1 MHTTRQS
8 VPRLVVLDVLAKRRV
23 TTTTVFRTGPLG
35 AGHNR
40 NRSCLNILEGD
51 VLFFVAFGHFS
62 HVSSTDALLQSLEA
76 TGGQGAIGGTRE
88 AEDEL
93 ACSLVGVHS
102 RTRSHKGIQR
112 SFHRDELVDFLLSV
126 ESDAL
131 RCHSSLLDERADGV
145 VLVGNRAVIAKN
157 RDELGHVHT
166 GNPANFFTRRDATV
180 RGQQFVRRIVGQ
192 RSCNNVL
199 HGLRQVNLSHLRH
212 VGRQV
217 LEELK
222 VGTRIPRRI
231 DRSIEGVHVGV
242 HIRAGEVVLLV
253 PGGSGKNNIRV
264 QGGRGVAEVRG
275 DHEVELAIG
284 RGITPHHRL
293 GTISSS
299 QFGSLNIIICAQHVA
314 HEELSTLSGGTQQV
328 RTPVEE
334 DTREVDRVIG
344 IFTRELQGAFGQLTR
359 DVLANT
365 HARFFGCTSQFQGGA
380 VERGESGHPA
390 ALGSLNQGIGN
401 RLVTERLTTKRRG
414 QTLSAQTVVAP
425 LIGGEVPETGR
436 DHLACGT
443 LPVKGEGE
451 LGPAGQRTNL
461 FLADVVCP
469 STTVDALGSTEG
481 GQSQH
486 RAVDLVSVVEVV
498 DARAED
504 DLRTTV

>member
-1 MHTTRQS
+1 MHTTGKR

-23 TTTTVFRTGPLG
+23 ATTTVFRTGPLG

-51 VLFFVAFGHFS
+51 VLFFIAFSHFS
-62 HVSSTDALLQSLEA
+62 HVSGTNALLKGLET

-88 AEDEL
+88 AKDEL

-131 RCHSSLLDERADGV
+131 RCHSGLLDERADGV

-166 GNPANFFTRRDATV
+166 GDPANFFTRCNATV
-180 RGQQFVRRIVGQ
+180 GGQQFVRRIVSE
-192 RSCNNVL
+192 RRCNDVL
-199 HGLRQVNLSHLRH
+199 HGLRQVNLGHLRH

-217 LEELK
+217 LEEFI
-222 VGTRIPRRI
+222 VGTRIPRRV
-231 DRSIEGVHVGV
+231 DRSIKGVHVGV

-253 PGGSGKNNIRV
+253 PGGRGKNDIRV

-284 RGITPHHRL
+284 RGVTPHHRL
-293 GTISSS
+293 GTISSF
-299 QFGSLNIIICAQHVA
+299 QFGGLNIIICAQHVA

-334 DTREVDRVIG
+334 DTREVHRVIG
-344 IFTRELQGAFGQLTR
+344 IFARELQGAFGELTR

-365 HARFFGCTSQFQGGA
+365 DARFFGCASQFQGGA
-380 VERGESGHPA
+380 VERGEGGHPA
-390 ALGSLNQGIGN
+390 TLGSLDQGVGN
-401 RLVTERLTTKRRG
+401 RLVTESLAAQRRG
-414 QTLSAQTVVAP
+414 QALSAQTVVTP
-425 LIGGEVPETGR
+425 LVGGEVPETGR

-451 LGPAGQRTNL
+451 LGPTGQRTNL

-469 STTVDALGSTEG
+469 STTVNTLSSTEG

-486 RAVDLVSVVEVV
+486 RAVDLVSVVVVV
-498 DARAED
+498 DTRTED
-504 DLRTTV
+504 DLRATV